1 MLLPNLHIA
10 DICKLGKG
18 INASIIG
25 FPLGPTPGTP
35 TGMQVLLLIIDISFF
50 PQTPGKWH
58 YLVNRNFTPGLL
70 INPRDLSILSD
81 GEIYIVFYFIL
92 YEVPVYT
99 SILEISLHKSKVCAT
114 FHCSIKNYW
123 QIFHCPK
130 LR

>member
-70 INPRDLSILSD
+70 TPGICQFCLMAKFTLS
-81 GEIYIVFYFIL
+81 FIL

-130 LR
+130 LP

>member
-1 MLLPNLHIA
+1 MKQKISKACFIRRIFAVSNA
-10 DICKLGKG
+10 

-35 TGMQVLLLIIDISFF
+35 TGMQVLLLIIDTSFF

-58 YLVNRNFTPGLL
+58 YLVNRNFTPGICQFCLMVKFTL
-70 INPRDLSILSD
+70 P
-81 GEIYIVFYFIL
+81 FIL
-92 YEVPVYT
+92 YEVPIYT
-99 SILEISLHKSKVCAT
+99 SILEISLHKSKVRAT
-114 FHCSIKNYW
+114 FHFSIKNYW